1 MFIGIAATIPDLPN
15 LPGQGGGGPEVTLDY
30 SSSNFCADASDP
42 TLSDASPVGGVF
54 SYTGVGTLDLNTSDG
69 AIDISG
75 SDPGNYTVIYTVIG
89 VGSSNFPINIG
100 STINTTVTG
109 DSSTCI
115 GFVPSPADLTAVSGY
130 SNYEWFKDNTSVQN
144 GTSNTYT
151 PAFNVAG
158 NFVYKVTITDS
169 SLGIPC
175 TATSSDFAFAV
186 NALPTISIADPTG
199 GFCSGSS
206 TTITTTVSAG
216 TVFAWYKDDVL
227 ITGQT
232 GSTLTVTEAAEYK
245 ATVTDGNGCTSPL
258 SIGLDIEKFDPPT
271 VTIATV
277 PGTTICT
284 GDTATLTA
292 SVTGGAGTMSY
303 LWSTG
308 VTGSSISVAPTTTT
322 TYTVTVTDGNG
333 CTGTASQEI
342 TASTAGTAI
351 ASINND
357 DAMSF
362 NGTDSY
368 VDAGNP
374 TELQFGDQ
382 DFTIT
387 SWFKMSTS
395 QSNNLVGKFEASG
408 NQRSYS
414 IWIDES
420 GSGFAKFVIS
430 NNGQSGSGNT
440 TVVTDNNSLSL
451 NNWHFVAVVYDSTN
465 NLAKISVDGN
475 SFVTA
480 SHSGGAY
487 SSSTANFRISNI
499 NGLFFNGS
507 IDEVA
512 VWDSALSSCDVKG
525 IYEGSIGS
533 NAGKAANLLDTNTT
547 IPAPVYWNRMGDS

>member
-54 SYTGVGTLDLNTSDG
+54 SYTGVGTLYLNTSNG

-89 VGSSNFPINIG
+89 VGDSSFPINIG
-100 STINTTVTG
+100 ATIDTTMTG

-115 GFVPSPADLTAVSGY
+115 GFAPLPADLTAVSGY
-130 SNYEWFKDNTSVQN
+130 SNYEWFKDNVSVQN

-186 NALPTISIADPTG
+186 NALPTISIADATG

-227 ITGQT
+227 IVGQT
-232 GSTLTVTEAAEYK
+232 GSTLTVNEAAEYK

-258 SIGLDIEKFDPPT
+258 SDGLDIEQFDSPT

-292 SVTGGAGTMSY
+292 SVTGGTGTMSY
-303 LWSTG
+303 LWSNSDTNPA
-308 VTGSSISVAPTTTT
+308 ISVAPTTTT
-322 TYTVTVTDGNG
+322 TYTVTVTDDNG

-342 TASTAGTAI
+342 TPSTNATAI

-357 DAMSF
+357 AAMSF

-368 VDAGNP
+368 IQMGENLPNLSNTARTLVFWAKAADWTNLSVII
-374 TELQFGDQ
+374 E
-382 DFTIT
+382 
-387 SWFKMSTS
+387 SNKFKM
-395 QSNNLVGKFEASG
+395 
-408 NQRSYS
+408 
-414 IWIDES
+414 
-420 GSGFAKFVIS
+420 
-430 NNGQSGSGNT
+430 
-440 TVVTDNNSLSL
+440 TVVSGYSGYMVFTTNSEVDNDQRKTWPTTSL
-451 NNWHFVAVVYDSTN
+451 TN
-465 NLAKISVDGN
+465 NTWHHFAMTVD
-475 SFVTA
+475 
-480 SHSGGAY
+480 
-487 SSSTANFRISNI
+487 SSNDISNI
-499 NGLFFNGS
+499 YVDGVSESTTSVAGFNTGTVDNIGKRWNNS
-507 IDEVA
+507 SYFEGELDEIA
-512 VWDSALSSCDVKG
+512 VWDSKLSSCDIKG